1 MTIHSG
7 PKVSVT
13 CPNCKV
19 LLRADRPS
27 DIHCVL
33 CNSEDQYY
41 IECPICGGKI
51 EITEADIPSLFKPY
65 IRKLG
70 CGIMTYHE

>member
-13 CPNCKV
+13 CPDCKAHV
-19 LLRADRPS
+19 QLGYQRTIIEL
-27 DIHCVL
+27 ICVIPGKI
-33 CNSEDQYY
+33 D